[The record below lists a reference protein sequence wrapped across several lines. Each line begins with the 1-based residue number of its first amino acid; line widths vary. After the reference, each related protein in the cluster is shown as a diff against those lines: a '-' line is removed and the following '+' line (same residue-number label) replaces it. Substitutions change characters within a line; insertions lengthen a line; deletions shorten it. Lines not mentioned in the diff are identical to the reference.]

1 MFLLKFNAIEVYQKK
16 KKNQWIQNGE
26 KEDEEEEDEE
36 VGWDAGFI
44 HAGPLLFFLSF
55 FFFLFLITGQI
66 LYRPKFTS
74 RLKLAEIVRNDRNG
88 PKQPE
93 I

>member
-55 FFFLFLITGQI
+55 FFSFFNN
-66 LYRPKFTS
+66 RPNPVPAGIYIS
-74 RLKLAEIVRNDRNG
+74 AEIGRNC
-88 PKQPE
+88 PE
-93 I
+93 

>member
-1 MFLLKFNAIEVYQKK
+1 MLLKFIKK

-44 HAGPLLFFLSF
+44 HAGPLLFFLF
-55 FFFLFLITGQI
+55 FFFF
-66 LYRPKFTS
+66 FF
-74 RLKLAEIVRNDRNG
+74 
-88 PKQPE
+88 
-93 I
+93 

>member
-1 MFLLKFNAIEVYQKK
+1 MLLKFIKKKK

-55 FFFLFLITGQI
+55 FFSFFNN
-66 LYRPKFTS
+66 RPNPVPAGIYIS
-74 RLKLAEIVRNDRNG
+74 AEIGRNC
-88 PKQPE
+88 PE
-93 I
+93 